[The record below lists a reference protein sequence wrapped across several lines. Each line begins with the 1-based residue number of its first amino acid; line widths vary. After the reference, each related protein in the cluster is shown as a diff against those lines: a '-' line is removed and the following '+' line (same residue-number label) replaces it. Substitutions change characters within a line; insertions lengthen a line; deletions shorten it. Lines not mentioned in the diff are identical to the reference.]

1 MKVVCIHCNKEKKG
15 IQTSICNH
23 CGRFGKT
30 DRELAMIW
38 WNNLYNTQLETY
50 CKKYFCEKYHGNM
63 RTYESLTGSEIEK
76 IWNIEKLLD
85 NK

>member
-38 WNNLYNTQLETY
+38 WNNLSDISIQMPSKSYL
-50 CKKYFCEKYHGNM
+50 CEKYHGNM
-63 RTYESLTGSEIEK
+63 RIHKSLTGSEIEK